1 MDTITEKKYTTANFE
16 GLFKLENLSD
26 NKTKFLIYGLG
37 ESGKA
42 AIKFLASE
50 NVEAKNIYILDDNI
64 NSKNWEFITEEF
76 VIPKAN
82 IYCGFII
89 DKFTKKLFAAFE
101 KFGKKIITAIQK
113 QKINYVILSPGVSVR
128 NWENILKNILP
139 TNENTDENNAAN
151 NSENSEN
158 SEKTKKRKK

>member
-50 NVEAKNIYILDDNI
+50 NVEAKNIYILDA
-64 NSKNWEFITEEF
+64 
-76 VIPKAN
+76 PKIFLTRSMAN
-82 IYCGFII
+82 CSTVFSS
-89 DKFTKKLFAAFE
+89 
-101 KFGKKIITAIQK
+101 TA
-113 QKINYVILSPGVSVR
+113 
-128 NWENILKNILP
+128 
-139 TNENTDENNAAN
+139 D
-151 NSENSEN
+151 
-158 SEKTKKRKK
+158 